1 MKKLIEDNYYS
12 IVNRGLITDK
22 TNYVDFIVKLKEEV
36 NELINWK
43 NPQNLREEMAD
54 VILTVL
60 NFARHYNI
68 DIEQELKNKILINKN
83 RKQ

>member
-1 MKKLIEDNYYS
+1 MKQLIEDNYQS

-22 TNYVDFIVKLKEEV
+22 TTYIDFINKLKEEV
-36 NELINWK
+36 NELENWK
-43 NPQNLREEMAD
+43 NPDNLREEMAD

-60 NFARHYNI
+60 NFAKHYNI

-83 RKQ
+83 RKP